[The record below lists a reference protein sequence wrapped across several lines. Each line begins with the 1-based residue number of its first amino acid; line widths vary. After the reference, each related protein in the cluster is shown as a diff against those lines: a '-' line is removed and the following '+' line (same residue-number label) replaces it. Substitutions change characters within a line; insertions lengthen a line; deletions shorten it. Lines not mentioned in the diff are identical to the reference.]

1 MLNFKEFMM
10 VDPVAAYDEYLKQ
23 IANHLDKQHDDYAPD
38 IAWEMLNRREPGPAN
53 SEQLKKREE
62 LKQLARSLM
71 NSFLRGL
78 NTADNF

>member
-10 VDPVAAYDEYLKQ
+10 VDPVAAYDEYLRQ
-23 IANHLDKQHDDYAPD
+23 IENHLNKQHDNYAPD

-53 SEQLKKREE
+53 SEQFKKREE

-71 NSFLRGL
+71 NSFLRGF
-78 NTADNF
+78 NSDNF